1 MSRNII
7 IHTLLL
13 VLNNHFMEDLGQL
26 LVWTEYFDHVSGIS
40 AMPEPLFVMHILA
53 VCYPTTSQIVYVSI
67 R

>member
-1 MSRNII
+1 
-7 IHTLLL
+7 
-13 VLNNHFMEDLGQL
+13 MEDLGQL